1 MDVPAADGGTADGK
15 PTVKDY
21 MTREV
26 ATVSPDATVG
36 EVAHRIVESDEHNG
50 YPVCDGRRVEGFVNA
65 RDLLLADDQEPIFK
79 VMSKDLIVAHPDMD
93 VNDAARVILRSGI
106 QKLPVVDDA
115 GNLVGIIS
123 NTDVIRS
130 QIERA
135 TPEKV
140 GKLMRTLES
149 IHDTEVEQTRREVAL
164 EDLTPTQGKV
174 YADELEGRTYELE
187 RGLAEPLVVID
198 CAPGSGTPEESREA
212 SGEERPASSDEAGD
226 LLLADGHHRVMA
238 ADRLDIEEM
247 DAYVILVDEDVDL
260 GMAKTAEKEGL
271 ESLADVQVVDYARHP
286 LVETTK
292 RLQ

>member
-1 MDVPAADGGTADGK
+1 MSERPHVFADGGPIRWEMTTKA
-15 PTVKDY
+15 TVKEY

-26 ATVSPDATVG
+26 QTVSPTDTVAD
-36 EVAHRIVESDEHNG
+36 VAQRIAESDGHNG
-50 YPVCDGRRVEGFVNA
+50 FPVCDGRKAEGFVTA
-65 RDLLLADDQEPIFK
+65 RDILLSADDAPIET
-79 VMSKDLIVAHPDMD
+79 VMATDLVVAHPEMD

-140 GKLMRTLES
+140 GKLMRTLEQ
-149 IHDTEVEQTRREVAL
+149 IHGITVHQERRTVSL
-164 EDLTPTQGKV
+164 SNLIPTQARV
-174 YADELEGRTYELE
+174 YADELNGRRYELE

-198 CAPGSGTPEESREA
+198 NNGT
-212 SGEERPASSDEAGD
+212 
-226 LLLADGHHRVMA
+226 LLLADGHHRVLA
-238 ADRLDIEEM
+238 ADRIGIEEM
-247 DAYVILVDEDVDL
+247 DAYVIVVDDPVEL
-260 GMAKTAEKEGL
+260 GMQRTAEKEGL
-271 ESLADVQVVDYARHP
+271 SSISDIDIVDYARHP
-286 LVETTK
+286 LVETTR

>member
-1 MDVPAADGGTADGK
+1 
-15 PTVKDY
+15 
-21 MTREV
+21 
-26 ATVSPDATVG
+26 
-36 EVAHRIVESDEHNG
+36 
-50 YPVCDGRRVEGFVNA
+50 
-65 RDLLLADDQEPIFK
+65 
-79 VMSKDLIVAHPDMD
+79 
-93 VNDAARVILRSGI
+93 
-106 QKLPVVDDA
+106 
-115 GNLVGIIS
+115 VGIIS

-164 EDLTPTQGKV
+164 HELTPTQGKV

-198 CAPGSGTPEESREA
+198 CAPERRSQSARSGVGDEGEDPGS
-212 SGEERPASSDEAGD
+212 DD

-238 ADRLDIEEM
+238 ADKLGVERM
-247 DAYVILVDEDVDL
+247 DAYVILVDDDVEL
-260 GMAKTAEKEGL
+260 GMQKTAEKEGL
-271 ESLADVQVVDYARHP
+271 ETLDDVKVVDYARHP